1 MPDIIFLDRQR
12 KILGFFGLRG
22 IDMGAWRYNLESKEV
37 IAKIFQDK
45 ELARLGIAGFG
56 LGCGDGLRTFPSM
69 GFLCSR
75 SRLSVTMRGNF
86 SVEGCGKRL
95 DLVWC
100 PNTS

>member
-1 MPDIIFLDRQR
+1 MYVHRCTVTGRGVQAIGRGAGLGRAGYMPDIIFLDRQR

-56 LGCGDGLRTFPSM
+56 LGCGDGLDRKST
-69 GFLCSR
+69 
-75 SRLSVTMRGNF
+75 RLNS
-86 SVEGCGKRL
+86 SH
-95 DLVWC
+95 
-100 PNTS
+100 